1 LTSSRPARE
10 DRARKAPNRLQGDAT
25 VHRTEPAHRPALP
38 NAVGRASLGR
48 TTLGPITLGPIT
60 LGVVLLLAGCA
71 GGSGRDAGSGLPTL
85 GASTAGTAAAGSPSG
100 PASTA
105 SVATRAAAALPSAAV
120 AVQVSALPKDARGVY
135 TGAVLDRERLTGSDD
150 EVLASWLSYW
160 TLRMRTLHA
169 AKLDDTALD
178 RVATGMAAREV
189 TEYVDLLRTQNAH
202 VIGYLRLTPRSISRT
217 DGAVATI
224 EDCLYDTS
232 VNATWAGIPLE
243 APVFEI
249 GTRGTLTRSGG
260 RWLVG
265 ELVRDPKVCSS

>member
-1 LTSSRPARE
+1 
-10 DRARKAPNRLQGDAT
+10 
-25 VHRTEPAHRPALP
+25 VHRTEPAHRPPPPKAI
-38 NAVGRASLGR
+38 GRIMLR
-48 TTLGPITLGPIT
+48 PITLRPIT
-60 LGVVLLLAGCA
+60 ARRITLRPTSLAVALLLTGCA
-71 GGSGRDAGSGLPTL
+71 GGASGSDAGLPTL
-85 GASTAGTAAAGSPSG
+85 SGTTAGSTAGTAAAGTPAG
-100 PASTA
+100 PATTG
-105 SVATRAAAALPSAAV
+105 SVATRAASALPSAAV
-120 AVQVSALPKDARGVY
+120 AAQVSALPKDAQGVY
-135 TGAVLDRERLTGSDD
+135 TGAVLDREQLTRPDD
-150 EVLASWLSYW
+150 EVLTTWLSYW

-169 AKLDDTALD
+169 ARLDDAALD

-202 VIGYLRLTPRSISRT
+202 VIGYLRLTPRSITRT

-249 GTRGTLTRSGG
+249 GTRGTLTRSGS

-265 ELVRDPKVCSS
+265 DLVRDPKVCSS